1 MGRFEFL
8 LAGDGEVVVRLVENY
23 KARGHGN
30 GLNQLLFS
38 SEKWK
43 VNLVVKQKIQGV

>member
-1 MGRFEFL
+1 MGRFAFL

-30 GLNQLLFS
+30 GLNQLFFREMESELS
-38 SEKWK
+38 SETE
-43 VNLVVKQKIQGV
+43 IQAI

>member
-8 LAGDGEVVVRLVENY
+8 LTEDEVVVRLVENY